1 MAPPLVGGLASRA
14 DSDIG
19 SEPGRGLRLEEA
31 LPGSIAGVLTSL
43 VAMSFVFHF
52 LGGSGNKIM
61 RLQKLWL
68 RRYTVQRYRQVSRW
82 RNLSYIDWLIL
93 ALFVD
98 SWLFYASST
107 VLQFGGF
114 DMNVDSRACA
124 AGSYICVV
132 GYFIS
137 KGTNRL
143 KAIVCPRR
151 ASQDADSSVVRLY
164 NLARRTFLGSVIT
177 LTATSL

>member
-1 MAPPLVGGLASRA
+1 MSHCPA
-14 DSDIG
+14 D
-19 SEPGRGLRLEEA
+19 EY
-31 LPGSIAGVLTSL
+31 AGELLCELFTTDHATIV
-43 VAMSFVFHF
+43 
-52 LGGSGNKIM
+52 
-61 RLQKLWL
+61 
-68 RRYTVQRYRQVSRW
+68 
-82 RNLSYIDWLIL
+82 IL

-137 KGTNRL
+137 KVNQSTRST
-143 KAIVCPRR
+143 I
-151 ASQDADSSVVRLY
+151 
-164 NLARRTFLGSVIT
+164 
-177 LTATSL
+177 LTD